1 MGDPRNP
8 SGIPH
13 HFAPLQETKIQPQTL
28 NLQESPGF
36 PRSGSFFPAH
46 PPPEPLLPLLHTVY
60 GSLCLH
66 FLQLHPHVFKSQ
78 LFDRKNLRGGPF
90 DFLDDSSPPKFGH
103 FAKIVRQKKG
113 HDFVTSR
120 CSSWRRPERYI
131 GGGSVCGSK
140 NDKQRAP
147 EIKFVKAPP

>member
-13 HFAPLQETKIQPQTL
+13 HFTPLQETKIQPQTL

-36 PRSGSFFPAH
+36 PRRGSFFPAH

-78 LFDRKNLRGGPF
+78 LFDRKNLRGGAQALSINPVRSS
-90 DFLDDSSPPKFGH
+90 LDTGLKL
-103 FAKIVRQKKG
+103 
-113 HDFVTSR
+113 FVMKR
-120 CSSWRRPERYI
+120 GAVLR
-131 GGGSVCGSK
+131 
-140 NDKQRAP
+140 
-147 EIKFVKAPP
+147 